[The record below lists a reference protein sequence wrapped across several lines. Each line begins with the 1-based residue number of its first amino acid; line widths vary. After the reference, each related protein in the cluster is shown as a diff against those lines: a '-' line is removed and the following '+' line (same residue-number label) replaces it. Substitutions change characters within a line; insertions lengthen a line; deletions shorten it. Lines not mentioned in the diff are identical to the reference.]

1 MRVIDKET
9 EERRAEL
16 ERVRKAA
23 EPLIKLLNEE
33 CHPHVTAIVTP
44 TSVEILESVCSVVK
58 IYDFIV
64 E

>member
-9 EERRAEL
+9 EERKAKL

-33 CHPHVTAIVTP
+33 CHPHVTSIVTP